1 MTRARKIGV
10 IAGLVLVVI
19 AASWLGGTHIFA
31 HPQNEGPA
39 QQPGETVIVPHQQ
52 AQQQQ
57 QPQQGPNQQPGE
69 TVIVPKKPSQQQ
81 PAEQPSQPKPP
92 EKINP
97 NKIYTLSTA
106 TNLVNVDVLV
116 TDNDGD
122 PITNLQKVNFKL
134 TDDGVPQAVTNFAA
148 VKAPI
153 TVCMVVEFSNEWWPL
168 LYQAL
173 EEAYSF
179 LNFIQPHD
187 WVAVISFDLKPHILT
202 DFTHDK
208 SQVEGALNEL
218 RFPGFS
224 EDDLYDALAFTIDRM
239 KDIKGRKA
247 ILAIVSGY
255 DTFSKLTYDQMLKIA
270 KSSTTPVY
278 PVSILEWLA
287 VRMPGGYNINY
298 WQARNGL
305 NYIAKYSGGEAYFPR
320 FEGALPGI
328 YRQIAEQLRSQY
340 SLGFVPTDSQK
351 NGKYHKLKVELV
363 DAAGNPLRVVNQKG
377 KTVKYR
383 LVYREGYYAPKG

>member
-1 MTRARKIGV
+1 MKKKAWIISGV
-10 IAGLVLVVI
+10 AALLVVALAVSI
-19 AASWLGGTHIFA
+19 VPVERGFA
-31 HPQNEGPA
+31 QNSEGPSQQPGETVIIPKREQPQQQGPA
-39 QQPGETVIVPHQQ
+39 QQPGETVIVPKQQ
-52 AQQQQ
+52 A
-57 QPQQGPNQQPGE
+57 PPP
-69 TVIVPKKPSQQQ
+69 V
-81 PAEQPSQPKPP
+81 EQPKQP

-97 NKIYTLSTA
+97 NKIYTLSTS

-116 TDNDGD
+116 EDSEGD
-122 PITNLQKVNFKL
+122 PIRNLQKGNFKL
-134 TDDGVPQAVTNFAA
+134 EEDGVQQTITNFGPTQ
-148 VKAPI
+148 APV
-153 TVCMVVEFSNEWWPL
+153 TVCMLVEFSNEYWPL

-173 EEAYSF
+173 EEGYTF
-179 LNFIQPHD
+179 LNFIKPQD
-187 WVAVISFDLKPHILT
+187 WVAVVTFDLQPHILT
-202 DFTHDK
+202 DFTHSR

-224 EDDLYDALAFTIDRM
+224 ETDLYDALAFTINRM
-239 KDIKGRKA
+239 KNIKGRKA

-270 KSSTTPVY
+270 KSSTTPIY

-287 VRMPGGYNINY
+287 VRMPNGYNINY

-305 NYIAKYSGGEAYFPR
+305 SYIAKYSGGEAYFPR

-340 SLGFVPTDSQK
+340 SLGFVPSDPEK
-351 NGKYHKLKVELV
+351 NGKYHKLKVQLM
-363 DAAGNPLRVVNQKG
+363 DAQGNPLRIMNQKG